1 MGGGGF
7 TGNGAQSY
15 YQALC
20 LMKLGQ
26 ADKAKSMFQELV
38 TSGLRAMEQQST
50 WSAGGGRGRPQSAR
64 ARQAMAHYTT
74 GLGYLGLNDVAKA
87 KSELQQSLELS
98 PDLLGARTALAD
110 LR

>member
-1 MGGGGF
+1 MGG
-7 TGNGAQSY
+7 GAQSY

-38 TSGLRAMEQQST
+38 NSGQRAMEQQSAGF
-50 WSAGGGRGRPQSAR
+50 AGGGRGRPQSPR

-74 GLGYLGLNDVAKA
+74 GLGYLGLNEVAKA
-87 KSELQQSLELS
+87 KAELKQSLELS